1 MLPQYP
7 EKRIAEMDFAFLLPL
22 TAAVISGIAMYGVL
36 RLVQEL
42 TPATVKN
49 RARGAAGASRR
60 R

>member
-1 MLPQYP
+1 
-7 EKRIAEMDFAFLLPL
+7 MDFAFLLPL
-22 TAAVISGIAMYGVL
+22 TAAVISGIAIYGVL